1 MVQKQYFTRKYISNK
16 LVIFESD
23 KKKMA
28 ERKNDMFE
36 KNQWLQHREGSR
48 HVREG
53 TLLLGNDKNA
63 DKVLRYF

>member
-1 MVQKQYFTRKYISNK
+1 MS
-16 LVIFESD
+16 
-23 KKKMA
+23 
-28 ERKNDMFE
+28 E

-53 TLLLGNDKNA
+53 TLLLGNDKNDKNA